1 MDNVA
6 LIFTD
11 LLTLD
16 FQNSTTIPASDN
28 QLDVIPVMSNDEP

>member
-6 LIFTD
+6 LICID

-16 FQNSTTIPASDN
+16 FQNSTTIPVSNN
-28 QLDVIPVMSNDEP
+28 QLDVIPVISNDEP